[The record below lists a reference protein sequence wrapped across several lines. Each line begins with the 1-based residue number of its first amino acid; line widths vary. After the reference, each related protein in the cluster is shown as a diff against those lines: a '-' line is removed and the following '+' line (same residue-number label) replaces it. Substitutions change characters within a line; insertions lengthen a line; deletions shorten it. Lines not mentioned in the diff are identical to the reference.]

1 MTALLPAL
9 AGANVLYGMGML
21 ELGVTF
27 SFGQLV
33 IDNTISHMVKRAV
46 KGVDV
51 TDDTL
56 AVDLIRKVGGGS
68 GKQFLTERH
77 TMNYMRTEQS
87 RAGIFDRRMRETW
100 EKETGGKDA
109 AERANELAKQI
120 INDHKP
126 EPLDNDIKKEL
137 RRIVESAE

>member
-1 MTALLPAL
+1 M
-9 AGANVLYGMGML
+9 LYGMGML

-27 SFGQLV
+27 SYAQLV

-68 GKQFLTERH
+68 GKHFLTERH
-77 TMNYMRTEQS
+77 TLDYMRTEQA
-87 RAGIFDRRMRETW
+87 RAGIFDRRMRESW
-100 EKETGGKDA
+100 EMETGGKDA
-109 AERANELAKQI
+109 AVRANEKAKQI
-120 INDHKP
+120 MNDHQP
-126 EPLDNDIKKEL
+126 EPLDNGVKKEL